1 MGQGA
6 KEIKSLPPNG
16 NTPGLLSPMLSTN
29 VRLVCLGTGDKTGEQ
44 QGLYRFSPVKREDQV
59 SLSLCCK

>member
-29 VRLVCLGTGDKTGEQ
+29 VRLVCLGTGDKTGE
-44 QGLYRFSPVKREDQV
+44 
-59 SLSLCCK
+59 